1 MCVNNLPEVVTW
13 KCNGRESNHDPLGRE
28 SNVSGTADENL
39 QESLPWI
46 FDDVDA
52 IPVIQSAVSKH
63 GRKQKAPIDAT

>member
-1 MCVNNLPEVVTW
+1 
-13 KCNGRESNHDPLGRE
+13 LGRE